1 MATKHQLEKGMLQPS
16 NPWNPDKSVGSSSSK
31 KNLYSSDIG
40 VKFLRF
46 CMKTMEEKQAPSY
59 KQKIQFL
66 KVVMPEWKEMNT
78 ERQFRLWKTNKKL
91 YLFQTE
97 CKRYD
102 ALFDCRS
109 AAADDCE
116 GEGGSNG
123 QSMEAEIFPIR
134 PEFSTNALQAILLVI
149 KPVLSNNHVQV

>member
-66 KVVMPEWKEMNT
+66 KVVMPEWKEMNM

-109 AAADDCE
+109 APADDCE

-149 KPVLSNNHVQV
+149 KPVLSNNYVQV